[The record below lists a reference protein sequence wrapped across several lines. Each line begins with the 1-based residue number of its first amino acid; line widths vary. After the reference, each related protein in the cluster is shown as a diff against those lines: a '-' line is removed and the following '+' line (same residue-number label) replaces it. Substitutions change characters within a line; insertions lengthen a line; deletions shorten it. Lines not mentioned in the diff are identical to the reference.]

1 MCETLDEIHE
11 SQLAFVIEKM
21 RKQKAKTENYNVIA
35 Q

>member
-11 SQLAFVIEKM
+11 AQLAFVIEKI
-21 RKQKAKTENYNVIA
+21 RKQKENKITIQA